1 MNDQGC
7 VGRLRDHRDPY
18 DRPDARRVVTGQALT
33 PGAGGVHDPA
43 ADAWHRFVGT
53 LGDLAGPTT
62 PTEWTTDPA
71 SSGYDRDRA
80 EGIVHLARQ
89 AQFALH
95 SELDHTDTDRPS
107 LHRYELPWSQWGAPN
122 PDNIYQRCAIDPEGT
137 YLLRGD
143 VSGVHEVLF
152 SVVEGDMH
160 LEQNDVFAE
169 VAMSDL
175 GVGDSGRFQ
184 LVIGPARTGGGR
196 NHLVTEPGA
205 RMLLV
210 RQYLWDWSKD
220 PVASFTIERSDRPF
234 APSDPPSAVE
244 VAAALDRATRW
255 VQRSVEYWS
264 EYAAATR
271 DLTAHNTFT
280 EPRTPPGGAPSIAYG
295 GGCFELSPGE
305 VLLVE
310 HEVPDARYWNWS
322 IHQMRWFDSGPWD
335 QRAMSRNGHQVHV
348 DDDGMVRLVVAG
360 VDPGVPN
367 WLDTNGR
374 PVGLAV
380 YRYVGAETKP
390 VPRATVVPLAEL
402 QDHLPSGHP
411 SCSPSQRRAELAARR
426 EASQRRWS

>member
-1 MNDQGC
+1 M
-7 VGRLRDHRDPY
+7 
-18 DRPDARRVVTGQALT
+18 
-33 PGAGGVHDPA
+33 
-43 ADAWHRFVGT
+43 
-53 LGDLAGPTT
+53 
-62 PTEWTTDPA
+62 
-71 SSGYDRDRA
+71 
-80 EGIVHLARQ
+80 
-89 AQFALH
+89 
-95 SELDHTDTDRPS
+95 
-107 LHRYELPWSQWGAPN
+107 
-122 PDNIYQRCAIDPEGT
+122 
-137 YLLRGD
+137 
-143 VSGVHEVLF
+143 
-152 SVVEGDMH
+152 
-160 LEQNDVFAE
+160 
-169 VAMSDL
+169 
-175 GVGDSGRFQ
+175 
-184 LVIGPARTGGGR
+184 
-196 NHLVTEPGA
+196 
-205 RMLLV
+205 
-210 RQYLWDWSKD
+210 
-220 PVASFTIERSDRPF
+220 
-234 APSDPPSAVE
+234 
-244 VAAALDRATRW
+244 AAALDRATRW

-380 YRYVGAETKP
+380 YRYVAG
-390 VPRATVVPLAEL
+390 PRPSRCHGRPSFRWRSCRTICHRAPRL
-402 QDHLPSGHP
+402 QPAGGM
-411 SCSPSQRRAELAARR
+411 RAARR